1 MARSPRDR
9 LPRSRAHSRAHSR
22 APARDARPERGT
34 GSRHLRLG
42 EELRHALAGLLRPGE
57 CRDPA
62 LAEANITVSEVAL
75 SADLRH
81 ATVFVMPLGGAGAET
96 IIAALARGAPYL
108 KGRLAR
114 AVALRRIPDLT
125 FALDRSFAHAERIA
139 ALLAQP
145 EVARD
150 LDPSAKAE
158 TDGDA
163 G

>member
-1 MARSPRDR
+1 MTRSPRDR
-9 LPRSRAHSRAHSR
+9 PPRSRR
-22 APARDARPERGT
+22 PAREARPERGA
-34 GSRHLRLG
+34 GSRRLRLG

-62 LAEANITVSEVAL
+62 LAEANVTVSEVAL

-96 IIAALARGAPYL
+96 IIAALARSAPYL

-114 AVALRRIPDLT
+114 AVALRRIPDIT

-139 ALLAQP
+139 TLLAQP
-145 EVARD
+145 AVARD
-150 LDPSAKAE
+150 LDPSPAAE
-158 TDGDA
+158 TDTDA

>member
-1 MARSPRDR
+1 MREAQ
-9 LPRSRAHSRAHSR
+9 
-22 APARDARPERGT
+22 PARRAGP
-34 GSRHLRLG
+34 RHLRLG
-42 EELRHALAGLLRPGE
+42 EALRHALAPLLRPGE

-75 SADLRH
+75 AADLRH
-81 ATVFVMPLGGAGAET
+81 ATVFVMPLGGAGAEA
-96 IIAALARGAPYL
+96 ILLALARSAPYL

-139 ALLAQP
+139 TLLARP

-150 LDPSAKAE
+150 LAPSAAAE
-158 TDGDA
+158 IDGDA